1 MPPGF
6 LFMSRLCSRM
16 GVQDVIDDPR
26 VLTLAYWVNFWRAR
40 ADDIA
45 IAAIRILLILA
56 AYLIVR
62 PLVFKII
69 DRLIALPLASSDDE
83 HATRIRKARV
93 LTLRSLTRS
102 VVGFAMAFVAVIMIL
117 QAVGYN
123 PVPILATASV
133 AGVAIGFGAQKLVR
147 DVISG
152 FFILME
158 DQYGVGEYITV
169 GGVTGVVEE
178 LGMRITKIRDAVGKL
193 YIIANG
199 DITQVCN
206 HSRGGVV
213 ASLDV
218 VVQASA
224 DLERAQRVIAEV
236 GESLIQSM
244 PDKVRKPFVCAGL
257 STIAGSSV
265 SLRVEGEVVP
275 RFQDQV
281 LMALKGRLKE
291 AFAENDIPLA

>member
-1 MPPGF
+1 M
-6 LFMSRLCSRM
+6 
-16 GVQDVIDDPR
+16 IDDPR

-158 DQYGVGEYITV
+158 DHYGVGEYITV

>member
-1 MPPGF
+1 M
-6 LFMSRLCSRM
+6 
-16 GVQDVIDDPR
+16 IDDPR

-69 DRLIALPLASSDDE
+69 DRLITLPLASSDDE

-158 DQYGVGEYITV
+158 DHYGVGEYITV

>member
-1 MPPGF
+1 M
-6 LFMSRLCSRM
+6 
-16 GVQDVIDDPR
+16 IDDPR